1 MRNGSQDAESRRNVP
16 VWGYKMKNWNLT
28 LIYPHNTKNLVLNRQ
43 FPAKMLKHEIQVYQ
57 KVLNQ
62 SRWRFNTM
70 LGILYRVSGCN
81 TMTLRQIQYGGR
93 PPYWKSSFGYIWT
106 INCLTRNFI
115 RRSIITLK
123 TQITWPKYS
132 GSRHLN
138 RDNKAANKNV
148 KKLQFIYNL

>member
-28 LIYPHNTKNLVLNRQ
+28 PIYPHNTKNLVLNRQ

-93 PPYWKSSFGYIWT
+93 PPYWKSSFGYISTSDYT
-106 INCLTRNFI
+106 ICAKFCRKKQKRVLT
-115 RRSIITLK
+115 
-123 TQITWPKYS
+123 QATWPVYQISKIQD
-132 GSRHLN
+132 GGRPPFW
-138 RDNKAANKNV
+138 K
-148 KKLQFIYNL
+148 